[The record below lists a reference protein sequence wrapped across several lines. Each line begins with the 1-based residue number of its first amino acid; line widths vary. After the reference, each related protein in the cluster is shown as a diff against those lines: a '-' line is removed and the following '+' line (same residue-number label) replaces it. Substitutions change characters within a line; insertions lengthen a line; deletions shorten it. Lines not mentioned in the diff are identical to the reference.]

1 MLSYNTYCVKCS
13 ATTLSV
19 KSVQLQHSMQ
29 SAHAATT
36 LCVQCLC
43 SYDVHSLCKVF
54 SYDTFCAKYSAAI
67 ISVYSIQLPPS
78 LSMIFSCN
86 HLCVQYSAV
95 IISVYSIQLPSSL
108 CTVFSCNHLCVQY
121 SAAIIS
127 EYDIQLQSSPCQ
139 TFC

>member
-54 SYDTFCAKYSAAI
+54 SYDTFCAKYSAAT
-67 ISVYSIQLPPS
+67 ISEYDIQL
-78 LSMIFSCN
+78 
-86 HLCVQYSAV
+86 Q
-95 IISVYSIQLPSSL
+95 SSL
-108 CTVFSCNHLCVQY
+108 CTVFSCHHLCVQY

-127 EYDIQLQSSPCQ
+127 VYSIQLQSSLSMI
-139 TFC
+139 FSSNHLRVKRSAEILWI